1 MNGDLL
7 TQINFDQLMQFHK
20 EHEAIATM
28 CVREYEFQ
36 IPYGVIET
44 NGANLVNIKEK
55 PIHRS
60 FINAGIYV
68 LSPEVLDFIPQSEF
82 YDMPTLFEQLMARG
96 KNSGISNS

>member
-1 MNGDLL
+1 
-7 TQINFDQLMQFHK
+7 
-20 EHEAIATM
+20 M

-96 KNSGISNS
+96 KKQQDFQFMNTGWILGRWMIFIGRMKSLGG